1 MVSGGGDNNEAEA
14 DQWLDTSEKLLASS
28 DFHGAKTFAIRACK
42 ADPSR
47 TYVADYILAISDT
60 LLAGESTVGDSKLT
74 DWYAVL
80 RLGRLTRNPE
90 HVATQYHRLALLL
103 NPNVNRLPF
112 ADQALKLVSDAWSV
126 LSDPPRKSMYDRE
139 LQMSQIGQPYSQTQ
153 DVQDSPLQSQA
164 ETSENPMATS
174 FWTACPF
181 CFSLFEYPKG
191 YEECTLRCQ
200 QCRRAFAAVKTQTPP
215 LQSNDEGVYFCSCA
229 VFPLRIPDH
238 HAKTLTW
245 SPIAP
250 LFVCPAQGSST
261 NQQPSMEAPPRND
274 DDDVYVTISDDDD
287 IVEISDD
294 DADDARKNK
303 KANVSHVELKP
314 A

>member
-1 MVSGGGDNNEAEA
+1 MVNGGGDNNRAEA

-60 LLAGESTVGDSKLT
+60 LLAGESIVGDSILP

-80 RLGRLTRNPE
+80 RLGRLTRNAE
-90 HVATQYHRLALLL
+90 HVATQYRRLALLL

-126 LSDPPRKSMYDRE
+126 LSDPPRKSMYDLE
-139 LQMSQIGQPYSQTQ
+139 LQMSQTGQPYSQTQ

-164 ETSENPMATS
+164 ETSVTPVATS

-181 CFSLFEYPKG
+181 CLSLFEYPKR

-200 QCRRAFAAVKTQTPP
+200 QCRRAFPAVKTQTPP
-215 LQSNDEGVYFCSCA
+215 VESNGEGVYSYSCA

-245 SPIAP
+245 SPVAP

-261 NQQPSMEAPPRND
+261 NQQPSVKAPPRND
-274 DDDVYVTISDDDD
+274 DDDVHVTISDDDDD

-294 DADDARKNK
+294 DDDDDGDDARKK
-303 KANVSHVELKP
+303 KEGKCCAC
-314 A
+314 